1 MDREKR
7 TISIRLNGEDVN
19 KPSETHK
26 EESAAAEEK
35 EFEWILP
42 ERRDAKK
49 IVEIRK
55 RHIQKRPRPLFE
67 PTTKRSKL
75 PVGRKKKK
83 SPSLTGKP
91 VITIQKKV
99 VASAVFAIV
108 IGLLFGLSLLMV
120 FSGNNATLPANTE
133 QKSIPASTKGA
144 DLSLDLH
151 VVQSGAY
158 ETEDAAKEFQLKF
171 KEQGFPATIF
181 KGEKYYLLIGVSST
195 VEGQDALGSYFESK
209 GQDVY
214 KKVWTIDGKGAQAD
228 PEVAQHVQEGRD
240 LLEELTTLDL
250 AALSD
255 KKVTDKE
262 IEKTAET
269 IESWNDK
276 GTKMSE
282 WEKNDGQKFA
292 EDLNGAMK
300 EIQSYSSEEKVPSL
314 WIAQQHLLDG
324 MSSYQDLVE
333 SMK

>member
-55 RHIQKRPRPLFE
+55 RHIQKRPRPLYE

-75 PVGRKKKK
+75 PVGRKKK
-83 SPSLTGKP
+83 SSLMKGKP

-99 VASAVFAIV
+99 VASAAFAIV
-108 IGLLFGLSLLMV
+108 IGVLFGLSLLMV
-120 FSGNNATLPANTE
+120 FSGNNVALPASSE
-133 QKSIPASTKGA
+133 QKSIPASTTGA

-181 KGEKYYLLIGVSST
+181 KGEKYYLLIGVSSS

-214 KKVWTIDGKGAQAD
+214 KKVWTIDGKGTQAD
-228 PEVAQHVQEGRD
+228 PVVAQHIQEGRD
-240 LLEELTTLDL
+240 LLEELTTIDL

-262 IEKTAET
+262 IEKIAET

-282 WEKNDGQKFA
+282 WEKIDGQKFA

-324 MSSYQDLVE
+324 MSSYQDMVE
-333 SMK
+333 SVK

>member
-19 KPSETHK
+19 KPSETH
-26 EESAAAEEK
+26 EDESAAAEEK

-42 ERRDAKK
+42 ERRDATKM
-49 IVEIRK
+49 VEIRK
-55 RHIQKRPRPLFE
+55 RHIQKKPLPLYERPKRP
-67 PTTKRSKL
+67 KL

-83 SPSLTGKP
+83 ASLLTGRQ
-91 VITIQKKV
+91 VITIKKKV
-99 VASAVFAIV
+99 VASAIFAIA
-108 IGLLFGLSLLMV
+108 IGVLFGLSLLMV
-120 FSGNNATLPANTE
+120 FSGNNVTLPATSE
-133 QKSIPASTKGA
+133 PTSLPASTTGA

-158 ETEDAAKEFQLKF
+158 DTEDAAKEFQLKF
-171 KEQGFPATIF
+171 KEEGFPATIF
-181 KGEKYYLLIGVSST
+181 KGEKYYLLIGISSS

-214 KKVWTIDGKGAQAD
+214 KKVWTIDGKGTSVD
-228 PEVAQHVQEGRD
+228 PEMAQHIQEGRD
-240 LLEELTTLDL
+240 LLEVLTELDL

-255 KKVTDKE
+255 NKVTTEELD
-262 IEKTAET
+262 KTAKS
-269 IESWNDK
+269 IEIWNEK

-282 WEKNDGQKFA
+282 WQK
-292 EDLNGAMK
+292 EDARQLTENVNGALK
-300 EIQSYSSEEKVPSL
+300 EIQAYSSEGKISSL

-324 MSSYQDLVE
+324 MSSYQGLVE